1 MDTPQYAKIKQYF
14 FLAIILAFAY
24 FLLAAAWQ
32 FFSAFLIA
40 VIFYILSEPLDKF
53 LVKKKRWRR
62 SFAAILIIVVSFF
75 IILLPITILFTML
88 YNKIVGI
95 AAHPDS
101 IMNGIKQFNTS
112 IQAKYHYEL
121 ISDKTIDTIKSN
133 VGVWL
138 GIILNQG
145 VSFVSTVIMMYFFLY
160 FMLVK
165 RGRMEAAVV
174 FYLPFKRE
182 KINMFSKELVAQ
194 TFSNAVGI
202 PMIAICQGL
211 CAFIAYAIVGVDEP
225 GFWGVITAFTSILPV
240 VGSAVVWLPMSVY
253 LLAIGH
259 NWQAVFVLVW
269 SAILVGSIDNVL
281 RFMLAKRMADVH
293 PIVTVLGVI
302 IGLKYFGFIGLIF
315 GPVLISYFIILLQIY
330 YLEYQKLPVKKQTAY
345 IGTKKRQKLPFF
357 IQPFLG
363 KPAPARPMPDQTKPA
378 PSKPAPAK
386 TTPAKKLEP
395 PQTDML

>member
-1 MDTPQYAKIKQYF
+1 METPQYAKIKQYF
-14 FLAIILAFAY
+14 FLAIILVFAY
-24 FLLAAAWQ
+24 FLLSASWQ

-40 VIFYILSEPLDKF
+40 VIFYILSEPLDRY

-62 SFAAILIIVVSFF
+62 SFAAILIIIVSFF

-88 YNKIVGI
+88 YNKIV
-95 AAHPDS
+95 AVLAHPDS
-101 IMNGIKQFNTS
+101 IMNGVKQFNDT
-112 IQAKYHYEL
+112 IEAKYHYEL
-121 ISDKTIDTIKSN
+121 ISDKTIDTLKSN

-145 VSFVSTVIMMYFFLY
+145 VNFVSTVIMMYFFLY

-202 PMIAICQGL
+202 PMIAVAQGL

-253 LLAIGH
+253 LFAIGH

-269 SAILVGSIDNVL
+269 SAIIVGSIDNVL

-330 YLEYQKLPVKKQTAY
+330 YFEYQKGPAKQASTTH
-345 IGTKKRQKLPFF
+345 IGSKKRQKLPFF

-363 KPAPARPMPDQTKPA
+363 KPASAPTKAAQARPA
-378 PSKPAPAK
+378 
-386 TTPAKKLEP
+386 PAKKLEP

>member
-24 FLLAAAWQ
+24 FLLAATWQ

-53 LVKKKRWRR
+53 LVRKRRWRK
-62 SFAAILIIVVSFF
+62 SWAAILIIVVSFF
-75 IILLPITILFTML
+75 IILLPITVLFTML
-88 YNKIVGI
+88 YNKIVTVL
-95 AAHPDS
+95 AHPDS
-101 IMNGIKQFNTS
+101 IMNGIKQFNAS

-121 ISDKTIDTIKSN
+121 VSDKTIDTIKSN

-145 VSFVSTVIMMYFFLY
+145 VNFVSTVIMMYFFLY
-160 FMLVK
+160 FMLMK

-211 CAFIAYAIVGVDEP
+211 CAFIAYFIVGVGEP

-240 VGSAVVWLPMSVY
+240 VGSAVVWLPMTVY
-253 LLAIGH
+253 LFATGH

-269 SAILVGSIDNVL
+269 SAVIVGSIDNVL

-330 YLEYQKLPVKKQTAY
+330 YLEYQKLPAKKTVAH
-345 IGTKKRQKLPFF
+345 IGTKKRQRLPFF

-363 KPAPARPMPDQTKPA
+363 KPAPAPTKPA
-378 PSKPAPAK
+378 QAKPEPS
-386 TTPAKKLEP
+386 KKLEP